1 MCVFSD
7 VQKNVVFFKYDVS
20 IDVVFKKPDGSLIE
34 DKPKSITKGRS
45 NEYVENL
52 IKKSGLL

>member
-1 MCVFSD
+1 MLFSD

-20 IDVVFKKPDGSLIE
+20 IDVVFKKPDGSLVE

-45 NEYVENL
+45 NEYVEN
-52 IKKSGLL
+52 